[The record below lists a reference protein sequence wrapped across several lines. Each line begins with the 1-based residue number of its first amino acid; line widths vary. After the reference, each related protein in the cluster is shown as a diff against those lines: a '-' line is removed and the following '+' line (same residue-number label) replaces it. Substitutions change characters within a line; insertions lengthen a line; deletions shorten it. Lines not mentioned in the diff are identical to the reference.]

1 MANENNI
8 EKRKVVFSALKP
20 TGDLTIGNYIGALKN
35 MVEMSK
41 EYDCYYAVADLH
53 SLTVDNVPADL
64 RKRTYD
70 FMAFFIAIGLDPEK
84 STLFVQSHVP
94 AHSEL
99 AWTLNCYTQYGE
111 AKRMTQFKDKS
122 QKAPENVNVGLFAYP
137 TLMAADILLY
147 QADLVP
153 IGKDQKQH
161 LELARTI
168 AERFNN
174 KYSPTFVVPDG
185 IFPKTGAK
193 IYSLLDPTAKMGKT
207 DDNANGTVFLLDD
220 PDTVMRKFKRAVTDS
235 DTTVKF
241 SADKPGISN
250 LLTIYST
257 FGGVS
262 IAEAEKQFEGV
273 DYATFKTRVGE
284 SVVEYFRP
292 IRKTYS
298 ELIADKGYLES
309 IMKAGAEKA
318 SRTAY
323 KTIAKVYRKIGLV
336 PPVR

>member
-122 QKAPENVNVGLFAYP
+122 QKAPENVMLSDARYDFAS
-137 TLMAADILLY
+137 
-147 QADLVP
+147 
-153 IGKDQKQH
+153 
-161 LELARTI
+161 
-168 AERFNN
+168 
-174 KYSPTFVVPDG
+174 YS
-185 IFPKTGAK
+185 
-193 IYSLLDPTAKMGKT
+193 
-207 DDNANGTVFLLDD
+207 
-220 PDTVMRKFKRAVTDS
+220 
-235 DTTVKF
+235 
-241 SADKPGISN
+241 
-250 LLTIYST
+250 
-257 FGGVS
+257 
-262 IAEAEKQFEGV
+262 
-273 DYATFKTRVGE
+273 
-284 SVVEYFRP
+284 
-292 IRKTYS
+292 
-298 ELIADKGYLES
+298 
-309 IMKAGAEKA
+309 
-318 SRTAY
+318 
-323 KTIAKVYRKIGLV
+323 
-336 PPVR
+336 

>member
-1 MANENNI
+1 MANESNI
-8 EKRKVVFSALKP
+8 EKKKVVFSALKP

-153 IGKDQKQH
+153 IGK
-161 LELARTI
+161 
-168 AERFNN
+168 
-174 KYSPTFVVPDG
+174 
-185 IFPKTGAK
+185 
-193 IYSLLDPTAKMGKT
+193 
-207 DDNANGTVFLLDD
+207 
-220 PDTVMRKFKRAVTDS
+220 
-235 DTTVKF
+235 
-241 SADKPGISN
+241 
-250 LLTIYST
+250 
-257 FGGVS
+257 
-262 IAEAEKQFEGV
+262 
-273 DYATFKTRVGE
+273 
-284 SVVEYFRP
+284 
-292 IRKTYS
+292 
-298 ELIADKGYLES
+298 
-309 IMKAGAEKA
+309 
-318 SRTAY
+318 
-323 KTIAKVYRKIGLV
+323 
-336 PPVR
+336 